1 MLLLA
6 LHTCDEVI
14 IEFVDKG
21 NGLFSSRLIATD
33 RVCHVW
39 CNFEPGY
46 TCRTIVV
53 FGTLKDCSLQ
63 V

>member
-39 CNFEPGY
+39 FNFEPGY
-46 TCRTIVV
+46 TYRTIVV
-53 FGTLKDCSLQ
+53 FGTLKNCSLQ